1 MTETTKYPA
10 EIAEAINAVM
20 GEVDYV
26 QKRGEN
32 KFHGYKFAAV
42 GDLLAKLQPA
52 MAKHGLIIIQNEIE
66 HALSPNGGVMEVKYA
81 FTLAHKSG
89 VVWPDRPVHTGMAA
103 ATNSKGG
110 FDDKCVNKC
119 MTAARKYF
127 LLALF
132 QIPTGED
139 ADPDADQ
146 EREAPRTTG
155 RAQQPQRAAPP
166 PRDMDAEYRQAMG
179 HVPDDPPHDEPEPAA
194 PPRLV
199 ATPHPKSQDAVWKAY
214 AKKLAEEAQFAPSRA
229 WLTQF
234 QQVNSVGIKAIRDKS
249 EAMHQW
255 LTERLNEVDAQ
266 FAPERETVLAAG

>member
-1 MTETTKYPA
+1 MTETMKYPA

-26 QKRGEN
+26 QKKGTN
-32 KFHGYKFAAV
+32 SFHGYKFAAV

-52 MAKHGLIIIQNEIE
+52 MARHGLIIIQNEVE
-66 HALSPNGGVMEVKYA
+66 HGLSPNGGVMEVKYA

-89 VVWPDRPVHTGMAA
+89 AIWPDRPVHTGMATA
-103 ATNSKGG
+103 VNSKGG

-132 QIPTGED
+132 QIPTGDD

-146 EREAPRTTG
+146 EREAPRGNG
-155 RAQQPQRAAPP
+155 RQQPQKPAPQ
-166 PRDMDAEYRQAMG
+166 RDMDAEYRQSMSG
-179 HVPDDPPHDEPEPAA
+179 RIPDDPPQDEPEPAA

-199 ATPHPKSQDAVWKAY
+199 AAPHPKSQDAVWKTY
-214 AKKLAEEAQFAPSRA
+214 AKKLAEEAAFAPSRA

-255 LTERLNEVDAQ
+255 LTERLNEVDAS
-266 FAPERETVLAAG
+266 FAPERDTVLAAG